1 MSFEYRVL
9 GLTEL
14 FAPPSVWQ
22 LPATRAKQYAVALQ
36 GALNRMADEG
46 WRLVES
52 HKEPWS
58 GAIYFIFQRERVQ
71 EREQVGAIRP
81 ARLGATM

>member
-1 MSFEYRVL
+1 MLFEYRVL
-9 GLTEL
+9 SLTEL

-22 LPATRAKQYAVALQ
+22 LPATRARQYAVALQ
-36 GALNRMADEG
+36 DALNRMAAEG

-58 GAIYFIFQRERVQ
+58 GASYFIFQRERGQ
-71 EREQVGAIRP
+71 EQEQVSAIRA
-81 ARLGATM
+81 ARLGATL